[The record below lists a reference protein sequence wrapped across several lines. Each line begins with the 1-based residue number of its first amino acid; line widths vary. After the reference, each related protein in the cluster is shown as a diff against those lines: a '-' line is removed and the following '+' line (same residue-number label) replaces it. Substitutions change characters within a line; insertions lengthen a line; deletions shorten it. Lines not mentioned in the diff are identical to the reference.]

1 MVSGIIIVGW
11 FVQFERTEARLAVTS
26 HADRI
31 FFCTMHG
38 HSFRNYLNMTTPPY
52 DESADIDNG
61 AELEGLLAV
70 LLQDPDKEEIVSEIG
85 GALNFPPRS
94 QFRPNQL
101 LRTCSSSIYL
111 WRRLDQGLEST
122 RER

>member
-1 MVSGIIIVGW
+1 
-11 FVQFERTEARLAVTS
+11 
-26 HADRI
+26 
-31 FFCTMHG
+31 MHG

>member
-1 MVSGIIIVGW
+1 M
-11 FVQFERTEARLAVTS
+11 A
-26 HADRI
+26 
-31 FFCTMHG
+31 
-38 HSFRNYLNMTTPPY
+38 TPPY
-52 DESADIDNG
+52 DESADIGNG

-85 GALNFPPRS
+85 GALNFSPRS

-101 LRTCSSSIYL
+101 LRTCSSPIYL

-122 RER
+122 RERQ